1 MYHIQTKGYNTK
13 EKVIIAKNYLLP
25 KIREQ
30 VNFSADDV
38 VVPDETVEYIV
49 TNTGFTKSEEGVR
62 NLKRCLEVIHTKLN
76 LYRLVKPE
84 NTIISKE
91 IKLDVSFPFTV
102 KKSDVDVLIKSE
114 EGMSQSML
122 QLYI

>member
-1 MYHIQTKGYNTK
+1 M
-13 EKVIIAKNYLLP
+13 P
-25 KIREQ
+25 KIICYQRFCEQ

-49 TNTGFTKSEEGVR
+49 TNAGFTKSEEGVR

-122 QLYI
+122 QLYIS